1 MPAPNKSIVTRLYSE
16 IARGNL
22 DVIDELLAT
31 DFVEHEVVPGL
42 PPTRDGVRQMFT
54 GMRTGF
60 PDFEI
65 VVEDMIAEGDK
76 VVVRGTM
83 RGTQKGVFM
92 GIPASGKAVNVPLAD
107 FFRLREGRVVEHWGV
122 SDLGSM
128 MQQLGTAGPA

>member
-31 DFVEHEVVPGL
+31 DFVEHEVVPGV
-42 PPTRDGVRQMFT
+42 PPTREGVRQMFT

-122 SDLGSM
+122 FDLGSM
-128 MQQLGTAGPA
+128 MQQLGAAGPA